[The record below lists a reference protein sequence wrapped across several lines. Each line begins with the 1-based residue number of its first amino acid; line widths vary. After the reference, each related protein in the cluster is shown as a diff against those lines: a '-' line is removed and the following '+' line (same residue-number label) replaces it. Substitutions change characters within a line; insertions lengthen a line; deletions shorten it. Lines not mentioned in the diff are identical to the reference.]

1 MFVDVYY
8 IQNESFGCPLFG
20 GITSPW
26 WNISSL
32 IKLILFNKCKKSIN
46 FITMLFFC
54 RQSPMTQLGR
64 CSYTSHDTVPAL
76 AQRFCLLG
84 NVGPMLDQ
92 FLPQYWT
99 NVGPP
104 SRRWPNIGPSSAQQR
119 LFLAGHFL
127 SLVLLLI
134 TRGHCFHHGWIK
146 QLTDLIKV
154 SLFTPASL
162 PRFQSNNY
170 PNLPLNKIWSAKCGE
185 SYVLCKTERQ
195 YLHTLKVN
203 KHCHLTLQT
212 GNVRRSYNVAET
224 FVALARRRID
234 VDLSIILPKKIFDL
248 SFLKNMLAGSAL
260 LMLVT
265 CRCHIRISTWCFS
278 SHAVLQIVQMHRVC
292 PFHNKH
298 CVPQLS
304 LSLLPNCQLVFLSNC
319 Q

>member
-1 MFVDVYY
+1 MDNEDDHWSCRRAVYTDKTSTISLAWDTIFFKFWFRIVIRILDVC
-8 IQNESFGCPLFG
+8 GCVLHSKWKLG
-20 GITSPW
+20 MSIIW
-26 WNISSL
+26 WNHTSL
-32 IKLILFNKCKKSIN
+32 VEYIIFDKINLFNKCKRSIN
-46 FITMLFFC
+46 LITMLFSC

-64 CSYTSHDTVPAL
+64 CSYTSHDTAPAL
-76 AQRFCLLG
+76 AQRFCSLG

-92 FLPQYWT
+92 FLAQYWT

-212 GNVRRSYNVAET
+212 GNVRLHT
-224 FVALARRRID
+224 TLARR
-234 VDLSIILPKKIFDL
+234 L
-248 SFLKNMLAGSAL
+248 
-260 LMLVT
+260 
-265 CRCHIRISTWCFS
+265 
-278 SHAVLQIVQMHRVC
+278 
-292 PFHNKH
+292 
-298 CVPQLS
+298 
-304 LSLLPNCQLVFLSNC
+304 
-319 Q
+319 